1 MIELDG
7 DIEVINVP
15 RYVEGPWLHKR
26 GDMYYLTYASMGKGK
41 ETIAYATASSM
52 KGRGLHKVS

>member
-26 GDMYYLTYASMGKGK
+26 GDMYYLTYASMGKRQGNPLL
-41 ETIAYATASSM
+41 M
-52 KGRGLHKVS
+52 LRLLP